1 MLEIVAIVYLGNKIH
16 NLMKSKGIKS
26 LKYVLLMIF
35 MWLGFEFIGVIIGT
49 ILVGG
54 GLAAYPFGIAGAVL
68 AKSASNAARKI
79 ATSLVA
85 FNKLL

>member
-1 MLEIVAIVYLGNKIH
+1 
-16 NLMKSKGIKS
+16 MKSKGIKS

-68 AKSASNAARKI
+68 GAYLSYNIAKNARAKSG
-79 ATSLVA
+79 
-85 FNKLL
+85 